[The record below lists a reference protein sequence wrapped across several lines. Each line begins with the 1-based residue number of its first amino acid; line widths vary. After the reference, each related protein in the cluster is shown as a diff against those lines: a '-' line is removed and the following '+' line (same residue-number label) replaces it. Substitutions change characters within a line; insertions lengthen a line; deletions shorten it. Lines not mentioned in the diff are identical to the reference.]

1 MPDPYLPNSP
11 SRIREEMLRRLGL
24 KSLEELFSDVPS
36 GLLIDGL
43 NLPEGMSDIQVER
56 IVTERLDENKAHPEY
71 LFFLGGGVWN
81 HYVPALVDEIVSRAE
96 FYTSPAPYHP
106 EMSQGILQALFEYQS
121 MICELT
127 GMDVANCSMYD
138 WASAA
143 GEAVRMAVRVKKR
156 GKVLVA
162 GNISPERMEV
172 IENYSLDAG
181 ISVERL
187 GYDEESGRVSIEGVD
202 GDTAAVYV
210 ENPNFFGVLEELDAI
225 SEEVKRSDALLIVG
239 VDPTSLGVVRPPGD
253 YGADI
258 VVGEAQPLGLH
269 MNFGG
274 PLLGIFAVRGAR
286 ELVEQMPGRLVGMR
300 VEDGKFHL
308 ALREREERI
317 GRERATSNICTSEAL
332 CAVASAVY
340 LALLGPDGMRELGM
354 RIAKNSHYA
363 CKLLADV
370 GVECPYFGGDFFK
383 EFTFRVP
390 DAERL
395 ISRCLEEY
403 KVVPGLNLG
412 DFFEE
417 LEGVLLTSVTEVYS
431 VEDLHRLRDAV
442 KGVLGYA

>member
-143 GEAVRMAVRVKKR
+143 GEAVRMAARVKKR

-274 PLLGIFAVRGAR
+274 PLLGIFAVRGAK

-317 GRERATSNICTSEAL
+317 G
-332 CAVASAVY
+332 
-340 LALLGPDGMRELGM
+340 
-354 RIAKNSHYA
+354 
-363 CKLLADV
+363 
-370 GVECPYFGGDFFK
+370 
-383 EFTFRVP
+383 
-390 DAERL
+390 
-395 ISRCLEEY
+395 
-403 KVVPGLNLG
+403 
-412 DFFEE
+412 
-417 LEGVLLTSVTEVYS
+417 
-431 VEDLHRLRDAV
+431 
-442 KGVLGYA
+442 